1 MRVCSECCLIWKL
14 NRIYKSWWAVQTT
27 ASVFTGLFRMLTI
40 TAIRTRTLP
49 FRPAVG
55 VPEIAVW
62 RIARNAQRAPIDRC
76 VCNLCIANWFSIAC
90 EFTRE
95 LKQTNKCGENKKK
108 KKNIGRIAISA
119 TKYSAKNFIAIVRAS
134 DLCVVSTFYLYFS
147 QFRFF
152 LHFCCFRSVGFDEVF
167 GRTDGSIK
175 CAKRIES

>member
-27 ASVFTGLFRMLTI
+27 ASVFTGLFRLLTI

-49 FRPAVG
+49 FWPAVG

-108 KKNIGRIAISA
+108 KKHRTNRNIGNKIFSEKFHCNCSSIRFVRRFDVLSVFFSIS
-119 TKYSAKNFIAIVRAS
+119 
-134 DLCVVSTFYLYFS
+134 
-147 QFRFF
+147 FF
-152 LHFCCFRSVGFDEVF
+152 LAFLLFSF
-167 GRTDGSIK
+167 GRVRRSFRQNRRK
-175 CAKRIES
+175 H